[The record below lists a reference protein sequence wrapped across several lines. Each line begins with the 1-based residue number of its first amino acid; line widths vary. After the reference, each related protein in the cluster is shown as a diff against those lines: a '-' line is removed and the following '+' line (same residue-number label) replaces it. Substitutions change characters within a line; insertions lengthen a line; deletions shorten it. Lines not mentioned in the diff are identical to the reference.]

1 MAKPLINFDFETI
14 TLQVDP
20 RGNYVTW
27 AGGKKQ
33 IRAALKTVNW
43 TAVSSFRPRKE
54 NKEEFSIQARNAKGT
69 LHVVTCDC
77 EPGALIKVTRQEIS
91 QK

>member
-14 TLQVDP
+14 TLREDP

-43 TAVSSFRPRKE
+43 TAVGLFRPRKE
-54 NKEEFSIQARNAKGT
+54 NKGEFSIQARNAQGM
-69 LHVVTCDC
+69 LHVVTCGRK
-77 EPGALIKVTRQEIS
+77 PGAILTVTRQG
-91 QK
+91 